1 MDGLAVWVAE
11 SGLSLVGSGEL
22 GVLSRDW
29 HIPGGGQMGT
39 AVGRR
44 REEPR
49 ADVTSNRSC
58 SAGETRGEI
67 QLGSSSQ
74 EVKLYQE

>member
-1 MDGLAVWVAE
+1 
-11 SGLSLVGSGEL
+11 
-22 GVLSRDW
+22 
-29 HIPGGGQMGT
+29 MGT

-49 ADVTSNRSC
+49 ADVTSNWSC
-58 SAGETRGEI
+58 SAGGSQGEKYNW
-67 QLGSSSQ
+67 GVAPQ

>member
-1 MDGLAVWVAE
+1 
-11 SGLSLVGSGEL
+11 
-22 GVLSRDW
+22 
-29 HIPGGGQMGT
+29 MGT

-58 SAGETRGEI
+58 SAGGNQGEKYNW
-67 QLGSSSQ
+67 GVAPQ